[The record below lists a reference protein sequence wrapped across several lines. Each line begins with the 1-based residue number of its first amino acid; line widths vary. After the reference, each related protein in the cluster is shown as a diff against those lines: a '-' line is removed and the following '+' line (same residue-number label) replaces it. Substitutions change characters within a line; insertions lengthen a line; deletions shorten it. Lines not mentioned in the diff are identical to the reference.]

1 MKYTPAVLKEEH
13 VHQLQEIEH
22 HLSAVTGKDLI
33 LIAYSEQPELSEK
46 VKRLS
51 NRLRKFPV
59 YRQRKGREQ
68 VTVFLLTYGIC
79 RNLI

>member
-1 MKYTPAVLKEEH
+1 MKYTPAVLKDEH

-46 VKRLS
+46 SKEV
-51 NRLRKFPV
+51 
-59 YRQRKGREQ
+59 E
-68 VTVFLLTYGIC
+68 
-79 RNLI
+79 

>member
-13 VHQLQEIEH
+13 VQQLQEIEH

-46 VKRLS
+46 SKEL
-51 NRLRKFPV
+51 
-59 YRQRKGREQ
+59 E
-68 VTVFLLTYGIC
+68 
-79 RNLI
+79 